1 MSEYMI
7 NVDQSSFERDVLNSQ
22 MPVLVDFWAPWCGP
36 CKAVAPI
43 VEELAK
49 EYKGK
54 VEFAKL
60 NVDDA
65 PFVASK
71 FGVMSIPTIMVF
83 KGGKP
88 MQHAIGYQP
97 KEQLKKLLENVLAK
111 QADK

>member
-7 NVDQSSFERDVLNSQ
+7 NVDRSSFERDVLNSQ

-54 VEFAKL
+54 IEFAKL

-65 PFVASK
+65 PFVANLCSMPS
-71 FGVMSIPTIMVF
+71 VTS
-83 KGGKP
+83 
-88 MQHAIGYQP
+88 
-97 KEQLKKLLENVLAK
+97 LRNS
-111 QADK
+111 

>member
-1 MSEYMI
+1 MSENMI
-7 NVDQSSFERDVLNSQ
+7 NVDQNSFEKTVLNSQ

-43 VEELAK
+43 VEELAN

-54 VEFAKL
+54 IEFAKL

-65 PFVASK
+65 PFIASK
-71 FGVMSIPTIMVF
+71 YGVMSIPTIMVF
-83 KGGKP
+83 KDGKP

-97 KEQLKKLLENVLAK
+97 KEQLKKLLDSALAK
-111 QADK
+111 QANQ

>member
-54 VEFAKL
+54 IEFAKL

-97 KEQLKKLLENVLAK
+97 KEQLKKLLDNALAK
-111 QADK
+111 QANQ

>member
-1 MSEYMI
+1 MSENMI

-54 VEFAKL
+54 IEFAKL

-97 KEQLKKLLENVLAK
+97 KEQLKKLLDNALAK
-111 QADK
+111 QANQ

>member
-97 KEQLKKLLENVLAK
+97 KEQLKKLLDNALAK
-111 QADK
+111 QANQ

>member
-54 VEFAKL
+54 IEFAKL